1 MSQGVGEGGPD
12 TTERLHNPLEM
23 DGVGLAN
30 SSRPQKSIDK
40 RHLSLYV
47 LRRCMIT
54 KFRHRG
60 LQRLF
65 ERGDRSKIRPDLVA
79 KVERVLAR
87 LDASA
92 EPKDMDAPGFG
103 LHAMTGDRRGFWS
116 VVVSRN
122 WRVIF
127 RFEGGDASDVDFI
140 DYH

>member
-1 MSQGVGEGGPD
+1 
-12 TTERLHNPLEM
+12 
-23 DGVGLAN
+23 
-30 SSRPQKSIDK
+30 
-40 RHLSLYV
+40 
-47 LRRCMIT
+47 MIRN
-54 KFRHRG
+54 FRHRG

-65 ERGDRSKIRPDLVA
+65 ERGDRGRIRPDLVG

-92 EPKDMDAPGFG
+92 EPKDMDVPGFG
-103 LHAMTGDRRGFWS
+103 LHAMTGDRKGFWS

-127 RFEGGDASDVDFI
+127 RFEGRDARDVDFI

>member
-1 MSQGVGEGGPD
+1 
-12 TTERLHNPLEM
+12 
-23 DGVGLAN
+23 
-30 SSRPQKSIDK
+30 
-40 RHLSLYV
+40 
-47 LRRCMIT
+47 MIRNF
-54 KFRHRG
+54 KHRG

-65 ERGDRSKIRPDLVA
+65 ERGDRSKIRPDLLA

-92 EPKDMDAPGFG
+92 DPTDMDVPGFG
-103 LHAMTGDRRGFWS
+103 LHAMTGDRKGYWS

-127 RFEGGDASDVDFI
+127 RFEQGDASDVDFI